1 MQHWGLKVSDL
12 FSTII
17 IVAIGLAILAV
28 IVSSIVDFYRDWPI
42 LSTAWSRME
51 LFEKRLFY
59 IGISFFILIP
69 ALKDHPAANTYISRV
84 LIEILAALAG
94 SFFVAGV
101 VSFMRQVH
109 DIRNRNG

>member
-17 IVAIGLAILAV
+17 IVAIGLTILAV
-28 IVSSIVDFYRDWPI
+28 IVSSIVNFYRDWPI

-59 IGISFFILIP
+59 IGISFFIL
-69 ALKDHPAANTYISRV
+69 
-84 LIEILAALAG
+84 
-94 SFFVAGV
+94 
-101 VSFMRQVH
+101 
-109 DIRNRNG
+109 

>member
-17 IVAIGLAILAV
+17 IVAIGLTILAV
-28 IVSSIVDFYRDWPI
+28 IVSSIVNFYRDWPI

-51 LFEKRLFY
+51 LFEKRCLYWDF
-59 IGISFFILIP
+59 IFILIP

-84 LIEILAALAG
+84 LIEILPALAG
-94 SFFVAGV
+94 SF
-101 VSFMRQVH
+101 SLLE
-109 DIRNRNG
+109 